1 MASKKLKVS
10 VDADASGFK
19 KEMASAK
26 AATKDFAN
34 TAGHISAEVESA
46 FGAPVGAIAEI
57 GKKLANVGQLMK
69 GFAST
74 GENSLQ
80 KVALAAGVAAGAIA
94 GIALTGL
101 IAAFRTLNAQAEQ
114 FRGTVEGTKVTLQSD
129 AYLSTYTQ
137 KLNDLTGYG
146 KAWDSVQKKV
156 KETSATFGAN
166 LGSYLVTGALA
177 GADMPGGGGVQ
188 QTEVLMS
195 KMEEAEKAAKR
206 AKEIAGQIFDLTEG
220 IKDKTIEWK
229 DRQAE
234 VARLMLT
241 ASDKSKTTQVRQE
254 AVAAAIALQKKVS
267 GEQIAMQQKL
277 ADNIKAQNDLASSS
291 VEDMDRQRNAYAAI
305 KDTSRELNQRLRE
318 MTSLQNEIANSAAAT
333 AQKWRDGVNKAV
345 EAGMTE
351 IAKFNAEM
359 DKALEMRDK
368 MAMDNIAAPL
378 KSMSASLTGRAD
390 NGKGLMGG
398 INLDESA
405 LKGLQQLT
413 QFDMSAVD
421 GLLSKID
428 PSKLSESFKGYYN
441 FLDEMIKATDDA
453 NKALN
458 DAIVGGI
465 SDSFQ
470 YLANCVAGLD
480 EISGAG
486 MMGALLT
493 PLAEAA
499 IKMGEIMVSAG
510 LASEAF
516 KSMLTNPYTA
526 IAAGAALIAVGAAAK
541 AGLQAA
547 INSATGTSYVAST
560 VASSGYSNGNSG
572 DRSWEREMTLRVTG
586 TLQADGSKLVAVLN
600 NEANRK
606 RYTT

>member
-19 KEMASAK
+19 KEMAAAKKSTEEFSK
-26 AATKDFAN
+26 AADEMSDSLEDALGLPISSVTK
-34 TAGHISAEVESA
+34 
-46 FGAPVGAIAEI
+46 I
-57 GKKLANVGQLMK
+57 GDKLK
-69 GFAST
+69 
-74 GENSLQ
+74 
-80 KVALAAGVAAGAIA
+80 AAGVLMKSFATDGEKSFQTVAMGAKMVSTAVA
-94 GIALTGL
+94 GIGL
-101 IAAFRTLNAQAEQ
+101 AGLLAAFKSINAEAER
-114 FRGTVEGTKVTLQSD
+114 FRGTMQGAAVAAQDEAWKNTYKQYVSDQVGIGEKAVDSINGWSKFWTKLGAAWTLALKNGFAGEQ
-129 AYLSTYTQ
+129 Y
-137 KLNDLTGYG
+137 YG
-146 KAWDSVQKKV
+146 EMAEEASRIA
-156 KETSATFGAN
+156 E
-166 LGSYLVTGALA
+166 
-177 GADMPGGGGVQ
+177 GADDAA
-188 QTEVLMS
+188 
-195 KMEEAEKAAKR
+195 KKAAAY
-206 AKEIAGQIFDLTEG
+206 AKVIFDTIEG
-220 IKDKTIEWK
+220 IKDKQIEWK
-229 DRQAE
+229 NSLSE
-234 VARLMLT
+234 VAALMLT
-241 ASDKSKTTQVRQE
+241 ASDKSKTVQERQE
-254 AVAAAIALQKKVS
+254 AVAKAIALQKQVS
-267 GEQIAMQQKL
+267 GDQIAMQKTL

-291 VEDMDRQRNAYAAI
+291 VEDMDRQRSAYAAVE
-305 KDTSRELNQRLRE
+305 DLSRDLSQRLRE
-318 MTSLQNEIANSAAAT
+318 MTSLQNEIANSAAVT
-333 AQKWRDGVNKAV
+333 EQKWRDGVNKAINI
-345 EAGMTE
+345 GMTE
-351 IAKFNAEM
+351 LAKFNAEM

-398 INLDESA
+398 INLDEEA

-413 QFDMSAVD
+413 QFDTSAVD

-480 EISGAG
+480 ELSGAG
-486 MMGALLT
+486 MMNALLS

-560 VASSGYSNGNSG
+560 VASSGYSNNSSN
-572 DRSWEREMTLRVTG
+572 DRSWEREMTLHVTG

>member
-19 KEMASAK
+19 KEMAAAKKSTEEFSK
-26 AATKDFAN
+26 AADEMSDSLEDALGLPISSVTK
-34 TAGHISAEVESA
+34 
-46 FGAPVGAIAEI
+46 I
-57 GKKLANVGQLMK
+57 GDKLK
-69 GFAST
+69 
-74 GENSLQ
+74 
-80 KVALAAGVAAGAIA
+80 AAGVLMKSFATDGEKSFQTVALGAKMVSTAVA
-94 GIALTGL
+94 GIGL
-101 IAAFRTLNAQAEQ
+101 AGLLAAFKSINAEAER
-114 FRGTVEGTKVTLQSD
+114 FRGTMQGAAVAAQDEAWKNTYKQYVSDQVGIGEKAVDSINGWSKFWTKLGAAWTLALKNGFAGEQ
-129 AYLSTYTQ
+129 Y
-137 KLNDLTGYG
+137 YG
-146 KAWDSVQKKV
+146 EMAEEASRIA
-156 KETSATFGAN
+156 E
-166 LGSYLVTGALA
+166 
-177 GADMPGGGGVQ
+177 GADDAA
-188 QTEVLMS
+188 
-195 KMEEAEKAAKR
+195 KKAAAY
-206 AKEIAGQIFDLTEG
+206 AKVIFDTIEG
-220 IKDKTIEWK
+220 IKDKQIEWK
-229 DRQAE
+229 NSLSE
-234 VARLMLT
+234 VAALMLT
-241 ASDKSKTTQVRQE
+241 ASDKSKTVQERQE
-254 AVAAAIALQKKVS
+254 AVAKAIALQKQVS
-267 GEQIAMQQKL
+267 GDQIAMQKTL

-291 VEDMDRQRNAYAAI
+291 VEDMDRQRSAYAAVE
-305 KDTSRELNQRLRE
+305 DLSRDLSQRLRE

-333 AQKWRDGVNKAV
+333 EQKWRDGVNKAIDI
-345 EAGMTE
+345 GMTE
-351 IAKFNAEM
+351 LAKFNAEM
-359 DKALEMRDK
+359 DKTLEMRDK

-398 INLDESA
+398 INLDEEA
-405 LKGLQQLT
+405 LKGLKQLT
-413 QFDMSAVD
+413 QFDTSAVD

-428 PSKLSESFKGYYN
+428 PSKLSESFEGYYN

-486 MMGALLT
+486 MMNALLS

-547 INSATGTSYVAST
+547 VNSATGTSYVAST
-560 VASSGYSNGNSG
+560 VASSGYSNNSSN
-572 DRSWEREMTLRVTG
+572 DRSWEREMTLHVTG

>member
-19 KEMASAK
+19 KEMAAAKKSTEEFSK
-26 AATKDFAN
+26 AADEMSDSLEDALGLPISSVTK
-34 TAGHISAEVESA
+34 
-46 FGAPVGAIAEI
+46 I
-57 GKKLANVGQLMK
+57 GDKLK
-69 GFAST
+69 
-74 GENSLQ
+74 
-80 KVALAAGVAAGAIA
+80 AAGVLMKSFATDGEKSFQTVALGAKMVSTAVA
-94 GIALTGL
+94 GIGL
-101 IAAFRTLNAQAEQ
+101 AGLLAAFKSINAEAER
-114 FRGTVEGTKVTLQSD
+114 FRGTMQGAAVAAQDEAWKNTYKQYVSDQVGIGEKAVDSINGWSKFWTKLGAAWTLALKNGFAGEQ
-129 AYLSTYTQ
+129 Y
-137 KLNDLTGYG
+137 YG
-146 KAWDSVQKKV
+146 EMAEEASRIA
-156 KETSATFGAN
+156 E
-166 LGSYLVTGALA
+166 
-177 GADMPGGGGVQ
+177 GADDAA
-188 QTEVLMS
+188 
-195 KMEEAEKAAKR
+195 KKAAAY
-206 AKEIAGQIFDLTEG
+206 AKVIFDTIEG
-220 IKDKTIEWK
+220 IKDKQIEWK
-229 DRQAE
+229 NSLSE
-234 VARLMLT
+234 VAALMLT
-241 ASDKSKTTQVRQE
+241 ASDKSKTVQERQE
-254 AVAAAIALQKKVS
+254 AVAKAIALQKQVS
-267 GEQIAMQQKL
+267 GDQIAMQKTL

-291 VEDMDRQRNAYAAI
+291 VEDMDRQRSAYAAVE
-305 KDTSRELNQRLRE
+305 DLSRDLNQRLRE

-333 AQKWRDGVNKAV
+333 EQKWRDGVNKAINI
-345 EAGMTE
+345 GMTE
-351 IAKFNAEM
+351 LTKFNAEM

-398 INLDESA
+398 INLDDSA
-405 LKGLQQLT
+405 LKGLRQLT
-413 QFDMSAVD
+413 QFDTSAVD

-453 NKALN
+453 NKTLN

-465 SDSFQ
+465 SDSIQ

-480 EISGAG
+480 ELSGAG
-486 MMGALLT
+486 MMNALLS

-516 KSMLTNPYTA
+516 KSMLTNPYMA

-547 INSATGTSYVAST
+547 VNSATGTSYVASS
-560 VASSGYSNGNSG
+560 VASSGYSNNSSN
-572 DRSWEREMTLRVTG
+572 DRSWEREMTLHVTG

>member
-19 KEMASAK
+19 KEMAAAKKSTEEFSK
-26 AATKDFAN
+26 AADEMSDSLEDALGLPISSVTK
-34 TAGHISAEVESA
+34 
-46 FGAPVGAIAEI
+46 I
-57 GKKLANVGQLMK
+57 GDKLK
-69 GFAST
+69 
-74 GENSLQ
+74 
-80 KVALAAGVAAGAIA
+80 AAGVLMKSFATDGEKSFQTVALGAKMVSTAVA
-94 GIALTGL
+94 GIGL
-101 IAAFRTLNAQAEQ
+101 AGLLAAFKSINAEAER
-114 FRGTVEGTKVTLQSD
+114 FRGTIQGAAVAAQDEAWKNTYKQYVSDQVGIGEKAVDSINGWSKFWTKLGAAWTLALKNGFAGEQ
-129 AYLSTYTQ
+129 Y
-137 KLNDLTGYG
+137 YG
-146 KAWDSVQKKV
+146 EMAEEASRIG
-156 KETSATFGAN
+156 E
-166 LGSYLVTGALA
+166 
-177 GADMPGGGGVQ
+177 GADDAA
-188 QTEVLMS
+188 
-195 KMEEAEKAAKR
+195 KKAAAY
-206 AKEIAGQIFDLTEG
+206 AKVIFDTIEG
-220 IKDKTIEWK
+220 IKDKQIEWK
-229 DRQAE
+229 NSLSE
-234 VARLMLT
+234 VAALMLT
-241 ASDKSKTTQVRQE
+241 ASDKSKTVQERQE
-254 AVAAAIALQKKVS
+254 AVAKAIALQKQVS
-267 GEQIAMQQKL
+267 GDQIAMQKTL

-291 VEDMDRQRNAYAAI
+291 VEDMDRQRSAYAAVE
-305 KDTSRELNQRLRE
+305 DLSRDLNQRLRE
-318 MTSLQNEIANSAAAT
+318 MTSLQNEIANSAAVT
-333 AQKWRDGVNKAV
+333 EQKWRDGVNKAIDI
-345 EAGMTE
+345 GMTE
-351 IAKFNAEM
+351 LAKFNAEM
-359 DKALEMRDK
+359 DKALETRDK

-378 KSMSASLTGRAD
+378 RSMSASLTGRAD

-398 INLDESA
+398 INLDEEA
-405 LKGLQQLT
+405 LKGLKQLT
-413 QFDMSAVD
+413 QFDTSAVD

-480 EISGAG
+480 ELSGAG
-486 MMGALLT
+486 MMNALLS

-560 VASSGYSNGNSG
+560 VASSGYSNNSSN
-572 DRSWEREMTLRVTG
+572 DRSWEREMTLHVTG

-606 RYTT
+606 QYTT

>member
-19 KEMASAK
+19 KEMAAAKKSTEEFSK
-26 AATKDFAN
+26 AADEMSDSLEDALGVPISSVTK
-34 TAGHISAEVESA
+34 
-46 FGAPVGAIAEI
+46 I
-57 GKKLANVGQLMK
+57 GDKLK
-69 GFAST
+69 
-74 GENSLQ
+74 
-80 KVALAAGVAAGAIA
+80 AAGVLMKSFATDGEKSFQTVALGAKMVSTAVA
-94 GIALTGL
+94 GIGL
-101 IAAFRTLNAQAEQ
+101 AGLLAAFKSINAEAER
-114 FRGTVEGTKVTLQSD
+114 FRGTMQGAAVAAQDEAWKNTYKQYVSDQVGIGEKAVDSINGWSKFWTKLGAAWTLALKNGFAGEQ
-129 AYLSTYTQ
+129 Y
-137 KLNDLTGYG
+137 YG
-146 KAWDSVQKKV
+146 QMAEEASRIS
-156 KETSATFGAN
+156 E
-166 LGSYLVTGALA
+166 
-177 GADMPGGGGVQ
+177 GADDAA
-188 QTEVLMS
+188 
-195 KMEEAEKAAKR
+195 KKAAAY
-206 AKEIAGQIFDLTEG
+206 AKVIFDTIEG
-220 IKDKTIEWK
+220 IKDKQIEWK
-229 DRQAE
+229 NSLSE
-234 VARLMLT
+234 VAALMLT
-241 ASDKSKTTQVRQE
+241 ASDKSKTVQERQE
-254 AVAAAIALQKKVS
+254 AVAKAIALQKQVS
-267 GEQIAMQQKL
+267 GDQIAMQKTL
-277 ADNIKAQNDLASSS
+277 ADNIKAQNDLANSS
-291 VEDMDRQRNAYAAI
+291 VEDMDRQRSAYAAVE
-305 KDTSRELNQRLRE
+305 DLSRDLNQRLRE

-333 AQKWRDGVNKAV
+333 EQKWRDGVNKAIDI
-345 EAGMTE
+345 GMTE
-351 IAKFNAEM
+351 LAKFNAEM
-359 DKALEMRDK
+359 EKAMEMRDK
-368 MAMDNIAAPL
+368 MATDNIFAPL
-378 KSMSASLTGRAD
+378 SAMPGNLTGKAD
-390 NGKGLMGG
+390 TGKGLIGG
-398 INLDESA
+398 TNIDEEA

-413 QFDMSAVD
+413 QFDTSAVD

-428 PSKLSESFKGYYN
+428 PSKLSDSFEGYYN

-480 EISGAG
+480 ELSGAG
-486 MMGALLT
+486 MMNALLS

-547 INSATGTSYVAST
+547 VNSATGTSYVASS
-560 VASSGYSNGNSG
+560 VASSGYSNNSSN
-572 DRSWEREMTLRVTG
+572 DRSWEREMTLHVTG

>member
-19 KEMASAK
+19 KEMAAAKKSTEEFSK
-26 AATKDFAN
+26 AADEMSDSLEDALGVPISSVTK
-34 TAGHISAEVESA
+34 
-46 FGAPVGAIAEI
+46 I
-57 GKKLANVGQLMK
+57 GDKLK
-69 GFAST
+69 
-74 GENSLQ
+74 
-80 KVALAAGVAAGAIA
+80 AAGVLMKSFATDGEKSFQTVALGAKMVSTAVA
-94 GIALTGL
+94 GIGL
-101 IAAFRTLNAQAEQ
+101 AGLLAAFKSINAEAER
-114 FRGTVEGTKVTLQSD
+114 FRGTMQGAAVAAQDEAWKNTYKQYVSDQVGIGEKAVDSINGWSKFWTKLGAAWTLALKNGFAGEQ
-129 AYLSTYTQ
+129 Y
-137 KLNDLTGYG
+137 YG
-146 KAWDSVQKKV
+146 EMAEEASRIA
-156 KETSATFGAN
+156 E
-166 LGSYLVTGALA
+166 
-177 GADMPGGGGVQ
+177 GADDAA
-188 QTEVLMS
+188 
-195 KMEEAEKAAKR
+195 KKAAAY
-206 AKEIAGQIFDLTEG
+206 AKVIFDTTEG
-220 IKDKTIEWK
+220 IKDKQIEWK
-229 DRQAE
+229 NSLSE
-234 VARLMLT
+234 VAALMLT
-241 ASDKSKTTQVRQE
+241 ASDKSKTVQERQE
-254 AVAAAIALQKKVS
+254 AVAKAIALQKQVS
-267 GEQIAMQQKL
+267 GDQIAMQKTL

-291 VEDMDRQRNAYAAI
+291 VEDMDRQRSAYAAVE
-305 KDTSRELNQRLRE
+305 DLSRDLNQRLRE

-333 AQKWRDGVNKAV
+333 EQKWRDGVNKAIDI
-345 EAGMTE
+345 GMTE
-351 IAKFNAEM
+351 LTKFNAEM
-359 DKALEMRDK
+359 EKAMEMRDK

-398 INLDESA
+398 INLDEEA
-405 LKGLQQLT
+405 LKGLKQLT
-413 QFDMSAVD
+413 QFDTSAVD

-428 PSKLSESFKGYYN
+428 PSKLSESFEGYYN

-486 MMGALLT
+486 MMNALLS

-547 INSATGTSYVAST
+547 VNSATGTSYVASS
-560 VASSGYSNGNSG
+560 VASSGYSNNSSN
-572 DRSWEREMTLRVTG
+572 DRSWEREMTLHVTG

>member
-10 VDADASGFK
+10 VDADTSGFK
-19 KEMASAK
+19 KEMA
-26 AATKDFAN
+26 AARKSTQEFSK
-34 TAGHISAEVESA
+34 TVGQVSAEVEDSLGIPIGAITEVGSKLKNVAGLLKGFSAQGESA
-46 FGAPVGAIAEI
+46 FQKIAL
-57 GKKLANVGQLMK
+57 G
-69 GFAST
+69 
-74 GENSLQ
+74 
-80 KVALAAGVAAGAIA
+80 AGVAAGAIA

-101 IAAFRTLNAQAEQ
+101 IAAFKVLNEEAE
-114 FRGTVEGTKVTLQSD
+114 RYRKTVEGTSQTLQSD
-129 AYLSTYTQ
+129 AWKNTFAQTVSDISGVGKWTAERQDTATKLWTTVKTAAGAYLSG
-137 KLNDLTGYG
+137 KLYG
-146 KAWDSVQKKV
+146 SGTDAARNIRRVVAATSEANKVADKAVV
-156 KETSATFGAN
+156 
-166 LGSYLVTGALA
+166 Y
-177 GADMPGGGGVQ
+177 
-188 QTEVLMS
+188 
-195 KMEEAEKAAKR
+195 
-206 AKEIAGQIFDLTEG
+206 AKEIFDTTEAM
-220 IKDKTIEWK
+220 KDKSIQWK
-229 DRQAE
+229 DNLAKVAE
-234 VARLMLT
+234 LMLV
-241 ASDKSKTTQVRQE
+241 ASDKSKTTRERQE
-254 AVAAAIALQKKVS
+254 AVTAAIALQKKVS
-267 GEQIAMQQKL
+267 GEQIVMQQKL

-413 QFDMSAVD
+413 QFDTSAVD

-486 MMGALLT
+486 MMNALLS

-547 INSATGTSYVAST
+547 INSATGTSYVASS
-560 VASSGYSNGNSG
+560 VASSGYSNNSSN
-572 DRSWEREMTLRVTG
+572 DRSWEREMTLHVTG

>member
-19 KEMASAK
+19 KEMAAAKKSTEEFSK
-26 AATKDFAN
+26 AADEMSDSLEDALGVPISSVTK
-34 TAGHISAEVESA
+34 
-46 FGAPVGAIAEI
+46 I
-57 GKKLANVGQLMK
+57 GDKLK
-69 GFAST
+69 
-74 GENSLQ
+74 
-80 KVALAAGVAAGAIA
+80 AAGVLMKSFATDGEKSFQTVALGAKMVSTAVA
-94 GIALTGL
+94 GIGL
-101 IAAFRTLNAQAEQ
+101 AGLLAAFKSINAEAER
-114 FRGTVEGTKVTLQSD
+114 FRGTMQGAAVAAQDEAWKNTYKQYVSDQVGIGEKAVDSINGWSKFWTKLGAAWTLALKNGFAGEQ
-129 AYLSTYTQ
+129 Y
-137 KLNDLTGYG
+137 YG
-146 KAWDSVQKKV
+146 EMAEEASRIG
-156 KETSATFGAN
+156 E
-166 LGSYLVTGALA
+166 
-177 GADMPGGGGVQ
+177 GADDAA
-188 QTEVLMS
+188 
-195 KMEEAEKAAKR
+195 KKAAAY
-206 AKEIAGQIFDLTEG
+206 AKVIFDTIEG
-220 IKDKTIEWK
+220 IKDKQIEWK
-229 DRQAE
+229 NSLSE
-234 VARLMLT
+234 VAALMLT
-241 ASDKSKTTQVRQE
+241 ASDKSKTVQERQE
-254 AVAAAIALQKKVS
+254 AVAKAIALQKQVS
-267 GEQIAMQQKL
+267 GDQIAMQKTL

-291 VEDMDRQRNAYAAI
+291 VEDMDRQRSAYAAVE
-305 KDTSRELNQRLRE
+305 DLSRDLNQRLRE
-318 MTSLQNEIANSAAAT
+318 MTSLQNEIANSAAVT
-333 AQKWRDGVNKAV
+333 EQKWRDGVNKAIDI
-345 EAGMTE
+345 GMTE
-351 IAKFNAEM
+351 LAKFNAEM
-359 DKALEMRDK
+359 EKAMEMRDK

-398 INLDESA
+398 INLDDSA
-405 LKGLQQLT
+405 LKGLRQLT
-413 QFDMSAVD
+413 QFDTSAVD

-480 EISGAG
+480 ELSGAE
-486 MMGALLT
+486 MMNALLS

-547 INSATGTSYVAST
+547 INSSTGTSYVAST
-560 VASSGYSNGNSG
+560 VASSGYSNNSSN
-572 DRSWEREMTLRVTG
+572 DRSWEREMTLHVTG

>member
-19 KEMASAK
+19 KEMAAAKKSTEEFSK
-26 AATKDFAN
+26 AADEMSDSLEDALGLPISSVTK
-34 TAGHISAEVESA
+34 
-46 FGAPVGAIAEI
+46 I
-57 GKKLANVGQLMK
+57 GDKLK
-69 GFAST
+69 
-74 GENSLQ
+74 
-80 KVALAAGVAAGAIA
+80 AAGVLMKSFATDGEKSFQTVALGAKMVSTAVA
-94 GIALTGL
+94 GIGL
-101 IAAFRTLNAQAEQ
+101 AGLLAAFKSINAEAER
-114 FRGTVEGTKVTLQSD
+114 FRGTMQGAAVAAQDEAWKNTYKQYVSDQVGIGEKAVDSINGWSKFWTKLGAAWTLALKNGFAGEQ
-129 AYLSTYTQ
+129 Y
-137 KLNDLTGYG
+137 YG
-146 KAWDSVQKKV
+146 EMAEEASRIG
-156 KETSATFGAN
+156 E
-166 LGSYLVTGALA
+166 
-177 GADMPGGGGVQ
+177 GADDAA
-188 QTEVLMS
+188 
-195 KMEEAEKAAKR
+195 KKAAAY
-206 AKEIAGQIFDLTEG
+206 AKVIFDTIEG
-220 IKDKTIEWK
+220 IKDKQIEWK
-229 DRQAE
+229 NSLSE
-234 VARLMLT
+234 VAALMLT
-241 ASDKSKTTQVRQE
+241 ASDKSKTVQERQE
-254 AVAAAIALQKKVS
+254 AVAKAIALQKQVS
-267 GEQIAMQQKL
+267 GDQIAMQKTL

-291 VEDMDRQRNAYAAI
+291 VEDMDRQRSAYAAVE
-305 KDTSRELNQRLRE
+305 DLSRDLNQRLRE
-318 MTSLQNEIANSAAAT
+318 MTSLQNEIANSAAVT
-333 AQKWRDGVNKAV
+333 EQKWRDGVNKAIDI
-345 EAGMTE
+345 GMTE
-351 IAKFNAEM
+351 LAKFNAEM

-368 MAMDNIAAPL
+368 MAMNNIAAPL

-398 INLDESA
+398 INLDEEA

-413 QFDMSAVD
+413 QFDTSAVD

-480 EISGAG
+480 ELSGAG
-486 MMGALLT
+486 MMNALLS

-516 KSMLTNPYTA
+516 KSMLTNPITA

-547 INSATGTSYVAST
+547 VNSATGTSYVAST
-560 VASSGYSNGNSG
+560 VASSGYSNNSSN
-572 DRSWEREMTLRVTG
+572 DRSWEREMTLHVTG

>member
-19 KEMASAK
+19 KEMAAAKKSTEEFSK
-26 AATKDFAN
+26 AADEMSDSLEDALGVPISSVTK
-34 TAGHISAEVESA
+34 
-46 FGAPVGAIAEI
+46 I
-57 GKKLANVGQLMK
+57 GDKLK
-69 GFAST
+69 
-74 GENSLQ
+74 
-80 KVALAAGVAAGAIA
+80 AAGVLMKSFATDGEKSFQTVALGAKMVSTAVA
-94 GIALTGL
+94 GIGL
-101 IAAFRTLNAQAEQ
+101 AGLLAAFKSINAEAER
-114 FRGTVEGTKVTLQSD
+114 FRGTMQGAAVAAQDEAWKNTYKQYVSDQVGIGEKAVDSINGWSKFWTKLGAAWTLALKNGFAGEQ
-129 AYLSTYTQ
+129 Y
-137 KLNDLTGYG
+137 YG
-146 KAWDSVQKKV
+146 EMAEEASRIG
-156 KETSATFGAN
+156 E
-166 LGSYLVTGALA
+166 
-177 GADMPGGGGVQ
+177 GADDAA
-188 QTEVLMS
+188 
-195 KMEEAEKAAKR
+195 KKAAAY
-206 AKEIAGQIFDLTEG
+206 AKVIFDTIEG
-220 IKDKTIEWK
+220 IKDKQIEWK
-229 DRQAE
+229 NSLSE
-234 VARLMLT
+234 VAALMLT
-241 ASDKSKTTQVRQE
+241 ASDKSKTVQERQE
-254 AVAAAIALQKKVS
+254 AVAKAIALQKQVS
-267 GEQIAMQQKL
+267 GDQIAMQKTL

-291 VEDMDRQRNAYAAI
+291 VEDMDRQRSAYAAVE
-305 KDTSRELNQRLRE
+305 DLSRDLNQRLRE
-318 MTSLQNEIANSAAAT
+318 MTSLQNEIANSAAVT
-333 AQKWRDGVNKAV
+333 EQKWRDGVNKAIDI
-345 EAGMTE
+345 GMTE
-351 IAKFNAEM
+351 LAKFNAEM
-359 DKALEMRDK
+359 EKAMEMRDK
-368 MAMDNIAAPL
+368 MTMDNIAAPL

-398 INLDESA
+398 INLDDSA
-405 LKGLQQLT
+405 LKGLRQLT
-413 QFDMSAVD
+413 QFDTSAVD

-428 PSKLSESFKGYYN
+428 PSKLSESFEGYYN

-480 EISGAG
+480 ELSGAG
-486 MMGALLT
+486 MMNALLS

-547 INSATGTSYVAST
+547 VNSATGTSYVAST
-560 VASSGYSNGNSG
+560 VASSGYSNNSSN
-572 DRSWEREMTLRVTG
+572 DRSWEREMTLHVTG

>member
-19 KEMASAK
+19 KEMAAARKSAQEFSK
-26 AATKDFAN
+26 TV
-34 TAGHISAEVESA
+34 GQVSAEVEDSLGIPIGAITEVGSKLKNVAGLLKGFSAQGESA
-46 FGAPVGAIAEI
+46 FQKIAL
-57 GKKLANVGQLMK
+57 G
-69 GFAST
+69 
-74 GENSLQ
+74 
-80 KVALAAGVAAGAIA
+80 AGVAAGAIA

-101 IAAFRTLNAQAEQ
+101 IAAFKVLNEEAE
-114 FRGTVEGTKVTLQSD
+114 RYRKTVEGTSQTLQSD
-129 AYLSTYTQ
+129 AWKRTFAQTVSDASGVGKWTAAQQDRATKLWTTVKTAAGAYLSG
-137 KLNDLTGYG
+137 KLYG
-146 KAWDSVQKKV
+146 GDMEAAWNTRRVAAAISV
-156 KETSATFGAN
+156 AN
-166 LGSYLVTGALA
+166 KT
-177 GADMPGGGGVQ
+177 
-188 QTEVLMS
+188 
-195 KMEEAEKAAKR
+195 AAKATVY
-206 AKEIAGQIFDLTEG
+206 AKEIFDTTEAM
-220 IKDKTIEWK
+220 KDKSIEWK
-229 DRQAE
+229 DNLAKVAE
-234 VARLMLT
+234 LMLV

-333 AQKWRDGVNKAV
+333 AQKWRDGINKAV
-345 EAGMTE
+345 AAGMTE

-359 DKALEMRDK
+359 DKALELRDK

-378 KSMSASLTGRAD
+378 KSMSASLTARAD

-413 QFDMSAVD
+413 QFDTSAID

-428 PSKLSESFKGYYN
+428 PSKLSDSFQRYYV

-465 SDSFQ
+465 SDSIQ

-486 MMGALLT
+486 MMSALLT

-516 KSMLTNPYTA
+516 KSMLTNPFTA

-547 INSATGTSYVAST
+547 INSATGTSYVASS

-572 DRSWEREMTLRVTG
+572 NRSWEREMTLRVTG

>member
-19 KEMASAK
+19 KEMA
-26 AATKDFAN
+26 AARKSTQEFSK
-34 TAGHISAEVESA
+34 TVGQVSAEVEDSLGIPIGAITEVGSKLKNVAGLLKGFSAQGESA
-46 FGAPVGAIAEI
+46 FQKIAL
-57 GKKLANVGQLMK
+57 G
-69 GFAST
+69 
-74 GENSLQ
+74 
-80 KVALAAGVAAGAIA
+80 AGVAAGAIA

-101 IAAFRTLNAQAEQ
+101 IAAFKVLNEEAE
-114 FRGTVEGTKVTLQSD
+114 RYRKTVEGASQTLQSD
-129 AYLSTYTQ
+129 AWKSTFAQTVSDTSGVGKWTAAQQDRATKLWTAIKTIAGAYLSG
-137 KLNDLTGYG
+137 KLYG
-146 KAWDSVQKKV
+146 GDKEAAWNTRRVA
-156 KETSATFGAN
+156 ATISEAN
-166 LGSYLVTGALA
+166 KT
-177 GADMPGGGGVQ
+177 
-188 QTEVLMS
+188 
-195 KMEEAEKAAKR
+195 AAKATVY
-206 AKEIAGQIFDLTEG
+206 AKEIFDTTEAM
-220 IKDKTIEWK
+220 KDKSIQWK
-229 DRQAE
+229 DNLAKVAE
-234 VARLMLT
+234 LMLV

-359 DKALEMRDK
+359 DKALETRDK

-390 NGKGLMGG
+390 NGKGLTGG
-398 INLDESA
+398 INIDEEA

-413 QFDMSAVD
+413 QFDTSAVD

-486 MMGALLT
+486 MMSALLS

-547 INSATGTSYVAST
+547 VNSATGTSYVASS
-560 VASSGYSNGNSG
+560 VASSGYSNNSSN
-572 DRSWEREMTLRVTG
+572 DRSWEREMTLHVTG

>member
-19 KEMASAK
+19 KEMAAAKKSTEEFSK
-26 AATKDFAN
+26 AADEMSDSLEDALGLPISSVTK
-34 TAGHISAEVESA
+34 
-46 FGAPVGAIAEI
+46 I
-57 GKKLANVGQLMK
+57 GDKLK
-69 GFAST
+69 
-74 GENSLQ
+74 
-80 KVALAAGVAAGAIA
+80 AAGVLMKSFATDGEKSFQTVALGAKMVSTAVA
-94 GIALTGL
+94 GIGL
-101 IAAFRTLNAQAEQ
+101 AGLLAAFKSINAEAER
-114 FRGTVEGTKVTLQSD
+114 FRGTMQGAAVAAQDEAWKNTYKQYVSDQVGIGEKAVDSINGWSKFWTK
-129 AYLSTYTQ
+129 
-137 KLNDLTGYG
+137 
-146 KAWDSVQKKV
+146 
-156 KETSATFGAN
+156 
-166 LGSYLVTGALA
+166 LGSAWTLALKNGFA
-177 GADMPGGGGVQ
+177 GEQYYGEMAEEASRIGKGADDAA
-188 QTEVLMS
+188 
-195 KMEEAEKAAKR
+195 KKAAAY
-206 AKEIAGQIFDLTEG
+206 AKVIFDTIEG
-220 IKDKTIEWK
+220 IKDKQIEWK
-229 DRQAE
+229 NSLSE
-234 VARLMLT
+234 VAALMLT
-241 ASDKSKTTQVRQE
+241 ASDKSKTVQERQE
-254 AVAAAIALQKKVS
+254 AVAKAIALQKQVS
-267 GEQIAMQQKL
+267 GDQIAMQKTL

-291 VEDMDRQRNAYAAI
+291 VEDMDRQRSAYAAVE
-305 KDTSRELNQRLRE
+305 DLSRDLNQRLRE
-318 MTSLQNEIANSAAAT
+318 MTSLQNEIANSAAVT
-333 AQKWRDGVNKAV
+333 EQKWRDGVNKAIDI
-345 EAGMTE
+345 GMTE
-351 IAKFNAEM
+351 LAKFNAEM
-359 DKALEMRDK
+359 EKAMEMRDK
-368 MAMDNIAAPL
+368 MTMDNIAAPL

-398 INLDESA
+398 INLDDSA
-405 LKGLQQLT
+405 LKGLRQLT
-413 QFDMSAVD
+413 QFDTSAVD

-428 PSKLSESFKGYYN
+428 PSKLSESFRGYYN

-480 EISGAG
+480 ELSGAG
-486 MMGALLT
+486 MMNALLS

-560 VASSGYSNGNSG
+560 VASSGYSNNSSN
-572 DRSWEREMTLRVTG
+572 DRSWEREMTLHVTG

>member
-19 KEMASAK
+19 KEMAAAKKSTEEFSK
-26 AATKDFAN
+26 AADEMSDSLEDALGVPISSVTK
-34 TAGHISAEVESA
+34 
-46 FGAPVGAIAEI
+46 I
-57 GKKLANVGQLMK
+57 GDKLK
-69 GFAST
+69 
-74 GENSLQ
+74 
-80 KVALAAGVAAGAIA
+80 AAGVLMKSFATDGEKSFQTVALGAKMVSTAVA
-94 GIALTGL
+94 GIGL
-101 IAAFRTLNAQAEQ
+101 AGLLAAFKSINAEAER
-114 FRGTVEGTKVTLQSD
+114 FRGTMQGAAVAAQDEAWKNTYKQYVSDQVGIGEKAVDSINGWSKFWTKLGAAWTLALKNGFAGEQ
-129 AYLSTYTQ
+129 Y
-137 KLNDLTGYG
+137 YG
-146 KAWDSVQKKV
+146 EMAEEASRIG
-156 KETSATFGAN
+156 E
-166 LGSYLVTGALA
+166 
-177 GADMPGGGGVQ
+177 GADDAA
-188 QTEVLMS
+188 
-195 KMEEAEKAAKR
+195 KKAAAY
-206 AKEIAGQIFDLTEG
+206 AKVIFDTIEG
-220 IKDKTIEWK
+220 IKDKQIEWK
-229 DRQAE
+229 NSLSE
-234 VARLMLT
+234 VAALMLT
-241 ASDKSKTTQVRQE
+241 ASDKSKTVQERQE
-254 AVAAAIALQKKVS
+254 AVAKAIALQKQVS
-267 GEQIAMQQKL
+267 GDQIAMQKTL

-291 VEDMDRQRNAYAAI
+291 VEDMDRQRSAYAAVE
-305 KDTSRELNQRLRE
+305 DLSRDLNQRLRE
-318 MTSLQNEIANSAAAT
+318 MTSLQNEIANSAAVT
-333 AQKWRDGVNKAV
+333 EQKWRDGVNKAIDI
-345 EAGMTE
+345 GMTE
-351 IAKFNAEM
+351 LAKFNAEM
-359 DKALEMRDK
+359 EKAMEMRDK

-398 INLDESA
+398 INLDDSA
-405 LKGLQQLT
+405 LKGLRQLT
-413 QFDMSAVD
+413 QFDTSAVD

-428 PSKLSESFKGYYN
+428 PSKLSESFRGYYN

-486 MMGALLT
+486 MMNALLS

-547 INSATGTSYVAST
+547 INSSTGTSYVAST
-560 VASSGYSNGNSG
+560 VASSGYSNNSSN
-572 DRSWEREMTLRVTG
+572 DRSWEREMTLHVTG

>member
-19 KEMASAK
+19 KEMAAAKKSTEEFSK
-26 AATKDFAN
+26 AADEMSDSLEDALGLPISSVTK
-34 TAGHISAEVESA
+34 
-46 FGAPVGAIAEI
+46 I
-57 GKKLANVGQLMK
+57 GDKLK
-69 GFAST
+69 
-74 GENSLQ
+74 
-80 KVALAAGVAAGAIA
+80 AAGVLMKSFATDGEKSFQTVALGAKMVSTAVA
-94 GIALTGL
+94 GIGL
-101 IAAFRTLNAQAEQ
+101 AGLLAAFKSINAEAER
-114 FRGTVEGTKVTLQSD
+114 FRGTMQGAAVAAQDEAWKNTYKQYVSDQVGIGEKAVDSINGWSKFWTKLGAAWTLALKNGFAGEQ
-129 AYLSTYTQ
+129 Y
-137 KLNDLTGYG
+137 YG
-146 KAWDSVQKKV
+146 EMAEEASRIG
-156 KETSATFGAN
+156 E
-166 LGSYLVTGALA
+166 
-177 GADMPGGGGVQ
+177 GADDAA
-188 QTEVLMS
+188 
-195 KMEEAEKAAKR
+195 KKAAAY
-206 AKEIAGQIFDLTEG
+206 AKVIFDTIEG
-220 IKDKTIEWK
+220 IKDKQIEWK
-229 DRQAE
+229 NSLSE
-234 VARLMLT
+234 VAALMLT
-241 ASDKSKTTQVRQE
+241 ASDKSKTVQERQE
-254 AVAAAIALQKKVS
+254 AVAKAIALQKQVS
-267 GEQIAMQQKL
+267 GDQIAMQKTL

-291 VEDMDRQRNAYAAI
+291 VEDMDRQRSAYAAVE
-305 KDTSRELNQRLRE
+305 DLSRDLNQRLRE
-318 MTSLQNEIANSAAAT
+318 MTSLQNEIANSAAVT
-333 AQKWRDGVNKAV
+333 EQKWRDGVNKAIDI
-345 EAGMTE
+345 GMTE
-351 IAKFNAEM
+351 LAKFNAEM
-359 DKALEMRDK
+359 EKAMEMRDK
-368 MAMDNIAAPL
+368 MTMDNIAAPL

-398 INLDESA
+398 INLDDSA
-405 LKGLQQLT
+405 LKGLRQLT
-413 QFDMSAVD
+413 QFDTSAVD

-480 EISGAG
+480 ELSGAG
-486 MMGALLT
+486 IMNALLS

-516 KSMLTNPYTA
+516 KSMLTNPYMA

-547 INSATGTSYVAST
+547 VNSATGTSYVAST
-560 VASSGYSNGNSG
+560 VASSGYSNNSSN
-572 DRSWEREMTLRVTG
+572 DRSWEREMTLHVTG

>member
-19 KEMASAK
+19 KEMAAAKKSTEEFSK
-26 AATKDFAN
+26 AADEMSDSLEDALGVPISSVTK
-34 TAGHISAEVESA
+34 
-46 FGAPVGAIAEI
+46 I
-57 GKKLANVGQLMK
+57 GDKLK
-69 GFAST
+69 
-74 GENSLQ
+74 
-80 KVALAAGVAAGAIA
+80 AAGVLMKSFATDGEKSFQTVALGAKMVSTAVA
-94 GIALTGL
+94 GIGL
-101 IAAFRTLNAQAEQ
+101 AGLLAAFKSINAEAER
-114 FRGTVEGTKVTLQSD
+114 FRGTMQGAAVAAQDEAWKNTYKQYVSDQVGIGEKAVDSINGWSKFWTKLGAAWTLSLKNGFAGEQ
-129 AYLSTYTQ
+129 Y
-137 KLNDLTGYG
+137 YG
-146 KAWDSVQKKV
+146 EMAEEASRIA
-156 KETSATFGAN
+156 E
-166 LGSYLVTGALA
+166 
-177 GADMPGGGGVQ
+177 GADDAA
-188 QTEVLMS
+188 
-195 KMEEAEKAAKR
+195 KKAAAY
-206 AKEIAGQIFDLTEG
+206 AKVIFDTIEG
-220 IKDKTIEWK
+220 IKDKQIEWK
-229 DRQAE
+229 NSLSE
-234 VARLMLT
+234 VAALMLT
-241 ASDKSKTTQVRQE
+241 ASDKSKTVQERQE
-254 AVAAAIALQKKVS
+254 AVAKAIALQKQVS
-267 GEQIAMQQKL
+267 GDQIAMQKTL

-291 VEDMDRQRNAYAAI
+291 VEDMDRQRSAYAAVE
-305 KDTSRELNQRLRE
+305 DLSRDLNQRLRE

-333 AQKWRDGVNKAV
+333 EQKWRDGVNKAINI
-345 EAGMTE
+345 GMTE
-351 IAKFNAEM
+351 LTKFNAEM

-398 INLDESA
+398 INLDDSA
-405 LKGLQQLT
+405 LKGLRQLT
-413 QFDMSAVD
+413 QFDTSAVD

-453 NKALN
+453 NKTLN

-480 EISGAG
+480 ELSGAG
-486 MMGALLT
+486 MMNALLS

-547 INSATGTSYVAST
+547 VNSATGTSYVASS
-560 VASSGYSNGNSG
+560 VASSGYSNNSSN
-572 DRSWEREMTLRVTG
+572 DRSWEREMTLHVTG

>member
-19 KEMASAK
+19 KEMAAAKKSTEEFSK
-26 AATKDFAN
+26 AADEMSDSLEDALGVPISSVTKIGDKLKAAGVLMKSFATDGEKSFQTVALGAKMVS
-34 TAGHISAEVESA
+34 TAVAGIGLAGLLAAFKSINAEAER
-46 FGAPVGAIAEI
+46 FRGTMQGAAVAAQDETWKKTYKQYVSDQVGI
-57 GKKLANVGQLMK
+57 GKKAVDSINGWSKFWTKLGAAWTLALKN
-69 GFAST
+69 GFA
-74 GENSLQ
+74 GEQYYGEMAEEASR
-80 KVALAAGVAAGAIA
+80 IA
-94 GIALTGL
+94 
-101 IAAFRTLNAQAEQ
+101 E
-114 FRGTVEGTKVTLQSD
+114 
-129 AYLSTYTQ
+129 
-137 KLNDLTGYG
+137 
-146 KAWDSVQKKV
+146 
-156 KETSATFGAN
+156 
-166 LGSYLVTGALA
+166 
-177 GADMPGGGGVQ
+177 GADDAA
-188 QTEVLMS
+188 
-195 KMEEAEKAAKR
+195 KKAAAY
-206 AKEIAGQIFDLTEG
+206 AKVIFDTTEG
-220 IKDKTIEWK
+220 IKDKQIEWK
-229 DRQAE
+229 KSLSE
-234 VARLMLT
+234 VAALMLT
-241 ASDKSKTTQVRQE
+241 ASDKSKTVQERQE
-254 AVAAAIALQKKVS
+254 AVAKAIALQNQVS
-267 GEQIAMQQKL
+267 GDQIAMQKTL

-291 VEDMDRQRNAYAAI
+291 VEDMDRQRSAYAAVE
-305 KDTSRELNQRLRE
+305 DLSRDLNQRLRE
-318 MTSLQNEIANSAAAT
+318 MTGLQNEIANSAAAT
-333 AQKWRDGVNKAV
+333 EQKWRDGVNKAINI
-345 EAGMTE
+345 GMTE
-351 IAKFNAEM
+351 LTKFNAEM

-368 MAMDNIAAPL
+368 MTMDNIAAPL

-398 INLDESA
+398 INLDEEA

-413 QFDMSAVD
+413 QFDTSAVD

-428 PSKLSESFKGYYN
+428 PSKLSESFEGYYN

-486 MMGALLT
+486 MMNALLS

-547 INSATGTSYVAST
+547 VNSATGTSYVASS
-560 VASSGYSNGNSG
+560 VASSGYSNNSSN
-572 DRSWEREMTLRVTG
+572 DRSWEREMTLHVTG

>member
-19 KEMASAK
+19 KEMA
-26 AATKDFAN
+26 AARKSTQEFSK
-34 TAGHISAEVESA
+34 TVGQVSAEVEDSL
-46 FGAPVGAIAEI
+46 GIPIGAITEV
-57 GKKLANVGQLMK
+57 GSKLKNVAGLMK
-69 GFAST
+69 GFSAQ
-74 GENSLQ
+74 GESAFQ
-80 KVALAAGVAAGAIA
+80 KIALGAGVAAGAIA

-101 IAAFRTLNAQAEQ
+101 IAAFKVLNEEAE
-114 FRGTVEGTKVTLQSD
+114 RYRKTVEGTSQTLQSD
-129 AYLSTYTQ
+129 AWKNTFAQTVSDISGVGKWTAERQDTATKLWTTVKTAAGAYLSG
-137 KLNDLTGYG
+137 KLYG
-146 KAWDSVQKKV
+146 GDMDAARNVRRVLAATAEANKVADKAVV
-156 KETSATFGAN
+156 
-166 LGSYLVTGALA
+166 Y
-177 GADMPGGGGVQ
+177 
-188 QTEVLMS
+188 
-195 KMEEAEKAAKR
+195 
-206 AKEIAGQIFDLTEG
+206 AKEIFDTTEAM
-220 IKDKTIEWK
+220 KDKSIEWK
-229 DRQAE
+229 DNLAKVAE
-234 VARLMLT
+234 LMLV

-254 AVAAAIALQKKVS
+254 AVAAAMALQKQVS
-267 GEQIAMQQKL
+267 GDQIAMQQKL

-305 KDTSRELNQRLRE
+305 KDTSKELNQKLRE

-390 NGKGLMGG
+390 NGKGLTGG
-398 INLDESA
+398 INIDEEA

-413 QFDMSAVD
+413 QFDTSAVD

-480 EISGAG
+480 ELSGAG
-486 MMGALLT
+486 MMNALLS

>member
-19 KEMASAK
+19 KEMAAAKKSTEEFSK
-26 AATKDFAN
+26 AADEMSDSLEDALGLPISSVTK
-34 TAGHISAEVESA
+34 
-46 FGAPVGAIAEI
+46 I
-57 GKKLANVGQLMK
+57 GDKLK
-69 GFAST
+69 
-74 GENSLQ
+74 
-80 KVALAAGVAAGAIA
+80 AAGVLMKSFATDGEKSFQTVALGAKMVSTAVA
-94 GIALTGL
+94 GIGL
-101 IAAFRTLNAQAEQ
+101 AGLLAAFKSINAEAER
-114 FRGTVEGTKVTLQSD
+114 FRGTMQGAAVAAQDEAWKNTYKQYVSDQVGIGEKAVDSINGWSKFWTKLGAAWTLALKNGFAGEQ
-129 AYLSTYTQ
+129 Y
-137 KLNDLTGYG
+137 YG
-146 KAWDSVQKKV
+146 EMAEEASRIGK
-156 KETSATFGAN
+156 
-166 LGSYLVTGALA
+166 
-177 GADMPGGGGVQ
+177 GADDAA
-188 QTEVLMS
+188 
-195 KMEEAEKAAKR
+195 KKAAAY
-206 AKEIAGQIFDLTEG
+206 AKVIFDTIEG
-220 IKDKTIEWK
+220 IKDKQIEWK
-229 DRQAE
+229 NSLSE
-234 VARLMLT
+234 VAALMLT
-241 ASDKSKTTQVRQE
+241 ASDKSKTVQERQE
-254 AVAAAIALQKKVS
+254 AVAKAIALQKQVS
-267 GEQIAMQQKL
+267 GDQIAMQKTL

-291 VEDMDRQRNAYAAI
+291 VEDMDRQRSAYAAVE
-305 KDTSRELNQRLRE
+305 DLSRDLNQRLRE
-318 MTSLQNEIANSAAAT
+318 MTSLQNEIANSAAVT
-333 AQKWRDGVNKAV
+333 EQKWRDGVNKAIDI
-345 EAGMTE
+345 GMTE
-351 IAKFNAEM
+351 LAKFNAEM
-359 DKALEMRDK
+359 EKAMEMRDK
-368 MAMDNIAAPL
+368 MTMDNIAAPL

-398 INLDESA
+398 INLDDSA
-405 LKGLQQLT
+405 LKGLRQLT
-413 QFDMSAVD
+413 QFDTSAVD

-428 PSKLSESFKGYYN
+428 PSKLSESFRGYYN

-480 EISGAG
+480 ELSGAG
-486 MMGALLT
+486 MMNALLS

-560 VASSGYSNGNSG
+560 VASSGYSNNSSN
-572 DRSWEREMTLRVTG
+572 DRSWEREMTLHVTG

>member
-19 KEMASAK
+19 KEMAAAKKSTEEFSK
-26 AATKDFAN
+26 AADEMSDSLEDALGVPISSVTK
-34 TAGHISAEVESA
+34 
-46 FGAPVGAIAEI
+46 I
-57 GKKLANVGQLMK
+57 GDKLK
-69 GFAST
+69 
-74 GENSLQ
+74 
-80 KVALAAGVAAGAIA
+80 AAGVLMKSFATDGEKSFQTVALGAKMVSTAVA
-94 GIALTGL
+94 GIGL
-101 IAAFRTLNAQAEQ
+101 AGLLAAFKSINAEAER
-114 FRGTVEGTKVTLQSD
+114 FRGTMQGAAVAAQDEAWKNTYKQYVSDQVGIGEKAVDSINGWSKFWTKLGAAWTLALKNGFAGEQ
-129 AYLSTYTQ
+129 Y
-137 KLNDLTGYG
+137 YG
-146 KAWDSVQKKV
+146 EMAEEASRIG
-156 KETSATFGAN
+156 E
-166 LGSYLVTGALA
+166 
-177 GADMPGGGGVQ
+177 GADDAA
-188 QTEVLMS
+188 
-195 KMEEAEKAAKR
+195 KKAAAY
-206 AKEIAGQIFDLTEG
+206 AKVIFDTIEG
-220 IKDKTIEWK
+220 IKDKQIEWK
-229 DRQAE
+229 NSLSE
-234 VARLMLT
+234 VAALMLT
-241 ASDKSKTTQVRQE
+241 ASDKSKTVQERQE
-254 AVAAAIALQKKVS
+254 AVAKAIALQKQVS
-267 GEQIAMQQKL
+267 GDQIAMQKTL

-291 VEDMDRQRNAYAAI
+291 VEDMDRQRSAYAAVE
-305 KDTSRELNQRLRE
+305 DLSRDLNQRLRE
-318 MTSLQNEIANSAAAT
+318 MTSLQNEIANSAAVT
-333 AQKWRDGVNKAV
+333 EQKWRDGVNKAINI
-345 EAGMTE
+345 GMTE
-351 IAKFNAEM
+351 LAKFNAEM

-398 INLDESA
+398 INLDDSA
-405 LKGLQQLT
+405 LKGLRQLT
-413 QFDMSAVD
+413 QFDTSAVD

-486 MMGALLT
+486 MMNALLS

-547 INSATGTSYVAST
+547 VNSATGTSYVAST
-560 VASSGYSNGNSG
+560 VASSGYSNNSSN
-572 DRSWEREMTLRVTG
+572 DRSWEREMTLHVTG

>member
-19 KEMASAK
+19 KEMAAAKKSTQEFSK
-26 AATKDFAN
+26 AADEMSDSLEDALGVPISSVTK
-34 TAGHISAEVESA
+34 
-46 FGAPVGAIAEI
+46 I
-57 GKKLANVGQLMK
+57 GDKLK
-69 GFAST
+69 
-74 GENSLQ
+74 
-80 KVALAAGVAAGAIA
+80 AAGVLMKSFATDGEKSFQTVALGAKMVSTAVA
-94 GIALTGL
+94 GIGL
-101 IAAFRTLNAQAEQ
+101 AGLLAAFKSINAEAER
-114 FRGTVEGTKVTLQSD
+114 FRGTMQGAAVAAQDEAWKNTYKQYVSDQVGIGEKAVDSINGWSKFWTKLGAAWTLALKNGFAGEQ
-129 AYLSTYTQ
+129 Y
-137 KLNDLTGYG
+137 YG
-146 KAWDSVQKKV
+146 EMAEEASSIA
-156 KETSATFGAN
+156 E
-166 LGSYLVTGALA
+166 
-177 GADMPGGGGVQ
+177 GADDAA
-188 QTEVLMS
+188 
-195 KMEEAEKAAKR
+195 KKAAAY
-206 AKEIAGQIFDLTEG
+206 AKVIFDTIEG
-220 IKDKTIEWK
+220 IKDKQIEWK
-229 DRQAE
+229 NSLSE
-234 VARLMLT
+234 VAALMLT
-241 ASDKSKTTQVRQE
+241 ASDKSKTVQERQE
-254 AVAAAIALQKKVS
+254 AVAKAIALQKQVS
-267 GEQIAMQQKL
+267 GDQIAMQKTL

-291 VEDMDRQRNAYAAI
+291 VEDMDRQRSAYAAVE
-305 KDTSRELNQRLRE
+305 DLSRDLNQRLRE

-333 AQKWRDGVNKAV
+333 EQKWRDGVNKAIDI
-345 EAGMTE
+345 GMTE
-351 IAKFNAEM
+351 LAKFNAEM
-359 DKALEMRDK
+359 EKAMEMRDK

-390 NGKGLMGG
+390 NGKGLTGG
-398 INLDESA
+398 INIDEEA

-413 QFDMSAVD
+413 QFDTSAVD

-428 PSKLSESFKGYYN
+428 PSKLSDSFEGYYN

-480 EISGAG
+480 ELSGAG
-486 MMGALLT
+486 MMNALLS

-560 VASSGYSNGNSG
+560 VASSGYSNNSSN
-572 DRSWEREMTLRVTG
+572 DRSWEREMTLHVTG

>member
-19 KEMASAK
+19 KEMAAAKKSTEEFSK
-26 AATKDFAN
+26 AADEMSDSLEDALGVPISSVTK
-34 TAGHISAEVESA
+34 
-46 FGAPVGAIAEI
+46 I
-57 GKKLANVGQLMK
+57 GDKLK
-69 GFAST
+69 
-74 GENSLQ
+74 
-80 KVALAAGVAAGAIA
+80 AAGVLMKSFATDGEKSFQTVALGAKMVSTAVA
-94 GIALTGL
+94 GIGL
-101 IAAFRTLNAQAEQ
+101 AGLLAAFKSINAEAER
-114 FRGTVEGTKVTLQSD
+114 FRGTMQGAAVAVQDEAWKNTYKQYVSDQVGIGEKAVDSINGWSKFWTKLGAAWTLALKNGFAGEQ
-129 AYLSTYTQ
+129 Y
-137 KLNDLTGYG
+137 YG
-146 KAWDSVQKKV
+146 EMAEEASRIA
-156 KETSATFGAN
+156 E
-166 LGSYLVTGALA
+166 
-177 GADMPGGGGVQ
+177 GADDAA
-188 QTEVLMS
+188 
-195 KMEEAEKAAKR
+195 KKAAAY
-206 AKEIAGQIFDLTEG
+206 AKVIFDTIEG
-220 IKDKTIEWK
+220 IKDKQIEWK
-229 DRQAE
+229 NSLSE
-234 VARLMLT
+234 VAALMLT
-241 ASDKSKTTQVRQE
+241 ASDKSKTVQERQE
-254 AVAAAIALQKKVS
+254 AVAKAIALQNLVS
-267 GEQIAMQQKL
+267 GDQIAMQKTL

-291 VEDMDRQRNAYAAI
+291 VEDMDRQRSAYAAVE
-305 KDTSRELNQRLRE
+305 DLSRDLNQRLRE

-333 AQKWRDGVNKAV
+333 EQKWRDGVNKAINI
-345 EAGMTE
+345 GMTE
-351 IAKFNAEM
+351 LTKFNAEM

-398 INLDESA
+398 INLDEEA
-405 LKGLQQLT
+405 LKGLKQLT
-413 QFDMSAVD
+413 QFDTSAVD

-428 PSKLSESFKGYYN
+428 PSKLSESFEGYYN

-453 NKALN
+453 NKTLN

-465 SDSFQ
+465 SDSIQ

-480 EISGAG
+480 ELSGAG
-486 MMGALLT
+486 MMNALLS

-547 INSATGTSYVAST
+547 VNSATGTSYVASS
-560 VASSGYSNGNSG
+560 VASSGYSNNSSN
-572 DRSWEREMTLRVTG
+572 DRSWEREMTLHVTG

>member
-19 KEMASAK
+19 KEMAAAKKSTEEFSK
-26 AATKDFAN
+26 AADEMSDSLEDALGVPISSVTK
-34 TAGHISAEVESA
+34 
-46 FGAPVGAIAEI
+46 I
-57 GKKLANVGQLMK
+57 GDKLK
-69 GFAST
+69 
-74 GENSLQ
+74 
-80 KVALAAGVAAGAIA
+80 AAGVLMKSFATDGEKSFQTVALGAKMVSTAVA
-94 GIALTGL
+94 GIGL
-101 IAAFRTLNAQAEQ
+101 AGLLAAFKSINAEAER
-114 FRGTVEGTKVTLQSD
+114 FRGTMQGAAVAAQDEAWKNTYKQYVSDQVGIGEKAVDSINGWSKFWTKLGAAWTLALKNGFAGEQ
-129 AYLSTYTQ
+129 Y
-137 KLNDLTGYG
+137 YG
-146 KAWDSVQKKV
+146 EMAEEASRIG
-156 KETSATFGAN
+156 E
-166 LGSYLVTGALA
+166 
-177 GADMPGGGGVQ
+177 GADDAA
-188 QTEVLMS
+188 
-195 KMEEAEKAAKR
+195 KKAAAY
-206 AKEIAGQIFDLTEG
+206 AKVIFDTIEG
-220 IKDKTIEWK
+220 IKDKQIEWK
-229 DRQAE
+229 NSLSE
-234 VARLMLT
+234 VAALMLT
-241 ASDKSKTTQVRQE
+241 ASDKSKTVQERQE
-254 AVAAAIALQKKVS
+254 AVAKAIALQKQVS
-267 GEQIAMQQKL
+267 GDQIAMQKTL

-291 VEDMDRQRNAYAAI
+291 VEDMDRQRSAYAAVE
-305 KDTSRELNQRLRE
+305 DLSRDLNQRLRE
-318 MTSLQNEIANSAAAT
+318 MTSLQNEIANSAAVT
-333 AQKWRDGVNKAV
+333 EQKWRDGINKAV

-351 IAKFNAEM
+351 LAKFNAEM

-398 INLDESA
+398 INLDDSA
-405 LKGLQQLT
+405 LKGLRQLT
-413 QFDMSAVD
+413 QFDTSAVD

-486 MMGALLT
+486 MMNALLS

-547 INSATGTSYVAST
+547 VNSATGTSYVAST
-560 VASSGYSNGNSG
+560 VASSGYSNNSSN
-572 DRSWEREMTLRVTG
+572 DRSWEREMTLHVTG

>member
-19 KEMASAK
+19 KEMAAAKKSTEEFSK
-26 AATKDFAN
+26 AADEMSDSLEDALGVPISSVTK
-34 TAGHISAEVESA
+34 
-46 FGAPVGAIAEI
+46 I
-57 GKKLANVGQLMK
+57 GDKLK
-69 GFAST
+69 
-74 GENSLQ
+74 
-80 KVALAAGVAAGAIA
+80 AAGVLMKSFATDGEKSFQTVALGAKMVSTAVA
-94 GIALTGL
+94 GIGL
-101 IAAFRTLNAQAEQ
+101 AGLLAAFKSINAEAER
-114 FRGTVEGTKVTLQSD
+114 FRGTMQGAAVATQDEAWKNTYKQYVSDQVGIGEKAVDSINGWSKFWTKLGAAWTFALKNGFAGEQ
-129 AYLSTYTQ
+129 Y
-137 KLNDLTGYG
+137 YG
-146 KAWDSVQKKV
+146 EMAEEASRIG
-156 KETSATFGAN
+156 E
-166 LGSYLVTGALA
+166 
-177 GADMPGGGGVQ
+177 GADDAA
-188 QTEVLMS
+188 
-195 KMEEAEKAAKR
+195 KKAAAY
-206 AKEIAGQIFDLTEG
+206 AKVIFDTIEG
-220 IKDKTIEWK
+220 IKDKQIEWK
-229 DRQAE
+229 NSLSE
-234 VARLMLT
+234 VAALMLT
-241 ASDKSKTTQVRQE
+241 ASDKSKTVQERQE
-254 AVAAAIALQKKVS
+254 AVANAIALQNQVS
-267 GEQIAMQQKL
+267 GDQIAMQKTL

-291 VEDMDRQRNAYAAI
+291 VEDMDRQRSAYAAVE
-305 KDTSRELNQRLRE
+305 DLSRDLNQRLRE

-333 AQKWRDGVNKAV
+333 EQKWRDGVNKAIDI
-345 EAGMTE
+345 GMTE
-351 IAKFNAEM
+351 LTKFNAEM

-398 INLDESA
+398 INLDEEA
-405 LKGLQQLT
+405 LKGLKQLT
-413 QFDMSAVD
+413 QFDTSAVD

-486 MMGALLT
+486 MMNALLS

-547 INSATGTSYVAST
+547 VNSATGTSYVASS
-560 VASSGYSNGNSG
+560 VASSGYSNNSSN
-572 DRSWEREMTLRVTG
+572 DRSWEREMTLHVTG

>member
-19 KEMASAK
+19 KEMAAAKKSTEEFSK
-26 AATKDFAN
+26 AADEMSDSLEDALGLPISSVTK
-34 TAGHISAEVESA
+34 
-46 FGAPVGAIAEI
+46 I
-57 GKKLANVGQLMK
+57 GDKLK
-69 GFAST
+69 
-74 GENSLQ
+74 
-80 KVALAAGVAAGAIA
+80 AAGVLMKSFATDGEKSFQTVALGAKMVSTAIA
-94 GIALTGL
+94 GIGL
-101 IAAFRTLNAQAEQ
+101 AGLLAAFKSINAEAER
-114 FRGTVEGTKVTLQSD
+114 FRGTMQGAAVAAQDEAWKNTYKQYVSDQVGIGEKAVDSINGWSKFWTKLGAAWTLALKNGFAGEQ
-129 AYLSTYTQ
+129 Y
-137 KLNDLTGYG
+137 YG
-146 KAWDSVQKKV
+146 EMAEEASRIG
-156 KETSATFGAN
+156 E
-166 LGSYLVTGALA
+166 
-177 GADMPGGGGVQ
+177 GADDAA
-188 QTEVLMS
+188 
-195 KMEEAEKAAKR
+195 KKAAAY
-206 AKEIAGQIFDLTEG
+206 AKVIFDTIEG
-220 IKDKTIEWK
+220 IKDKQIEWK
-229 DRQAE
+229 NSLSE
-234 VARLMLT
+234 VAALMLT
-241 ASDKSKTTQVRQE
+241 ASDKSKTVQERQE
-254 AVAAAIALQKKVS
+254 AVAKAIALQKQVS
-267 GEQIAMQQKL
+267 GDQIAMQKTL

-291 VEDMDRQRNAYAAI
+291 VEDMDRQRSAYAAVE
-305 KDTSRELNQRLRE
+305 DLSRDLNQRLRE
-318 MTSLQNEIANSAAAT
+318 MTSLQNEIANSAAVT
-333 AQKWRDGVNKAV
+333 EQKWRDGVNKAIDI
-345 EAGMTE
+345 GMTE
-351 IAKFNAEM
+351 LAKFNAEM
-359 DKALEMRDK
+359 EKAMEMRDK
-368 MAMDNIAAPL
+368 MTMDNIAAPL

-398 INLDESA
+398 INLDDSA
-405 LKGLQQLT
+405 LKGLRQLT
-413 QFDMSAVD
+413 QFDTSAVD

-480 EISGAG
+480 ELSGAG
-486 MMGALLT
+486 MMNALLS

-547 INSATGTSYVAST
+547 VNSATGTSYVAST
-560 VASSGYSNGNSG
+560 VASSGYSNNSSN
-572 DRSWEREMTLRVTG
+572 DRSWEREMTLHVTG

>member
-19 KEMASAK
+19 KEMAAAKKSTEEFSK
-26 AATKDFAN
+26 AADEMSDSLEDALGLPISSVTK
-34 TAGHISAEVESA
+34 
-46 FGAPVGAIAEI
+46 I
-57 GKKLANVGQLMK
+57 GDKLK
-69 GFAST
+69 
-74 GENSLQ
+74 
-80 KVALAAGVAAGAIA
+80 AAGVLMKSFATDGEKSFQTVALGAKMVSTAVA
-94 GIALTGL
+94 GIGL
-101 IAAFRTLNAQAEQ
+101 AGLLAAFKSINAEAER
-114 FRGTVEGTKVTLQSD
+114 FRGTMQGAAVAAQDEAWKNTYKQYVSDQVGIGEKAVDSINGWSKFWTKLGAAWTLALKNGFAGEQ
-129 AYLSTYTQ
+129 Y
-137 KLNDLTGYG
+137 YG
-146 KAWDSVQKKV
+146 EMAEEASRIGK
-156 KETSATFGAN
+156 
-166 LGSYLVTGALA
+166 
-177 GADMPGGGGVQ
+177 GADDAA
-188 QTEVLMS
+188 
-195 KMEEAEKAAKR
+195 KKAAAY
-206 AKEIAGQIFDLTEG
+206 AKVIFDTIEG
-220 IKDKTIEWK
+220 IKDKQIEWK
-229 DRQAE
+229 NSLSE
-234 VARLMLT
+234 VAALMLT
-241 ASDKSKTTQVRQE
+241 ASDKSKTVQERQE
-254 AVAAAIALQKKVS
+254 AVAKAIALQKQVS
-267 GEQIAMQQKL
+267 GDQIAMQKTL

-291 VEDMDRQRNAYAAI
+291 VEDMDRQRSAYAAVE
-305 KDTSRELNQRLRE
+305 DLSRYLNQRLRE
-318 MTSLQNEIANSAAAT
+318 MTRLQNEIANSAAVT
-333 AQKWRDGVNKAV
+333 EQKWRDGVNKAIDI
-345 EAGMTE
+345 GMTE
-351 IAKFNAEM
+351 LAKFNAEM

-413 QFDMSAVD
+413 QFDTSAVD

-486 MMGALLT
+486 MMNALLS

-547 INSATGTSYVAST
+547 VNSATGTSYVASS
-560 VASSGYSNGNSG
+560 VASSGYSNNSSN
-572 DRSWEREMTLRVTG
+572 DRSWEREMTLHVTG

-606 RYTT
+606 QYTT

>member
-10 VDADASGFK
+10 VNADASGFK
-19 KEMASAK
+19 KEMAAAKKSTEEFSK
-26 AATKDFAN
+26 AADEMSDSLEDALGVPISSVTK
-34 TAGHISAEVESA
+34 
-46 FGAPVGAIAEI
+46 I
-57 GKKLANVGQLMK
+57 GDKLKAACVLMK
-69 GFAST
+69 SFAT
-74 GENSLQ
+74 DGEKSFQ
-80 KVALAAGVAAGAIA
+80 TVALGAKMVSTAVA
-94 GIALTGL
+94 GIGL
-101 IAAFRTLNAQAEQ
+101 AGLLAAFKSINAEAER
-114 FRGTVEGTKVTLQSD
+114 FRGTMQGAAVAAQDEAWKNTYKQYVSDQVGIGEKAVDSINGWSKFWTKLGAAWTLALKNGFAGEQ
-129 AYLSTYTQ
+129 Y
-137 KLNDLTGYG
+137 YG
-146 KAWDSVQKKV
+146 EMAEEASRIG
-156 KETSATFGAN
+156 E
-166 LGSYLVTGALA
+166 
-177 GADMPGGGGVQ
+177 GADDAA
-188 QTEVLMS
+188 
-195 KMEEAEKAAKR
+195 KKAAAY
-206 AKEIAGQIFDLTEG
+206 AKVIFDTIEG
-220 IKDKTIEWK
+220 IKDKQIEWK
-229 DRQAE
+229 NSLSE
-234 VARLMLT
+234 VAALMLT
-241 ASDKSKTTQVRQE
+241 ASDKSKTVQERQE
-254 AVAAAIALQKKVS
+254 AVAKAIALQNQVS
-267 GEQIAMQQKL
+267 GDQIAMQKTL

-291 VEDMDRQRNAYAAI
+291 VEDMDRQRSAYAAVE
-305 KDTSRELNQRLRE
+305 DLSRDLNQRLRE

-333 AQKWRDGVNKAV
+333 EQKWRDGVNKAINI
-345 EAGMTE
+345 GMTE
-351 IAKFNAEM
+351 LTKFNAEM

-368 MAMDNIAAPL
+368 MTMDNIAAPL

-398 INLDESA
+398 INLDEEA
-405 LKGLQQLT
+405 LKGLKQLT
-413 QFDMSAVD
+413 QFDTSAVD

-428 PSKLSESFKGYYN
+428 PSKLSESFEGYYN

-486 MMGALLT
+486 MMNALLS

-547 INSATGTSYVAST
+547 VNSATGTSYVASS
-560 VASSGYSNGNSG
+560 VASSGYSNNSSN
-572 DRSWEREMTLRVTG
+572 DRSWEREMTLHVTG

>member
-19 KEMASAK
+19 KEMAAAKKSTQEFSKTVGDMSA
-26 AATKDFAN
+26 A
-34 TAGHISAEVESA
+34 VEDSL
-46 FGAPVGAIAEI
+46 GIPIGAITEV
-57 GKKLANVGQLMK
+57 GSKLKNVATLFK
-69 GFAST
+69 GASAQ
-74 GENSLQ
+74 GETAFQ
-80 KVALAAGVAAGAIA
+80 KIALGAGVAAGAIA
-94 GIALTGL
+94 GIGITGL
-101 IAAFRTLNAQAEQ
+101 IASFKILNDEAE
-114 FRGTVEGTKVTLQSD
+114 RYRNTVEGTSLTLQTDAWTNTFQQYISD
-129 AYLSTYTQ
+129 STQLGKKTAETLSGWSKYWTTVKSLGGQ
-137 KLNDLTGYG
+137 ML
-146 KAWDSVQKKV
+146 KASLGDEDQFIKRANELEKV
-156 KETSATFGAN
+156 RK
-166 LGSYLVTGALA
+166 
-177 GADMPGGGGVQ
+177 
-188 QTEVLMS
+188 
-195 KMEEAEKAAKR
+195 EAEAAAKKAAVY
-206 AKEIAGQIFDLTEG
+206 AKEIFDTTEAM
-220 IKDKTIEWK
+220 KDRSIEWK
-229 DRQAE
+229 KNLAD
-234 VARLMLT
+234 VADLMLV
-241 ASDKSKTTQVRQE
+241 ASDTSKSTKERQD
-254 AVAAAIALQKKVS
+254 AVTKAIALQKSTTAEQVEMQKKV
-267 GEQIAMQQKL
+267 

-291 VEDMDRQRNAYAAI
+291 VEDMDRQRNAYAAVN
-305 KDTSRELNQRLRE
+305 DLQRECNQKLRR
-318 MTSLQNEIANSAAAT
+318 MVSLQNTIQQSVSAT
-333 AQKWRDGVNKAV
+333 GQKWRDGINKAV

-390 NGKGLMGG
+390 NGKGLTGG
-398 INLDESA
+398 INIDEEA

-413 QFDMSAVD
+413 QFDTSAVD

-428 PSKLSESFKGYYN
+428 PSKLSDSFRGYYN
-441 FLDEMIKATDDA
+441 FLDEMVKATDDA

-486 MMGALLT
+486 MMNALLS

-547 INSATGTSYVAST
+547 INSATGTSYVASS
-560 VASSGYSNGNSG
+560 VASSGYSNNSSN
-572 DRSWEREMTLRVTG
+572 DRSWEREMTLHVTG

-600 NEANRK
+600 NEAKRK
-606 RYTT
+606 KYTT

>member
-19 KEMASAK
+19 KEMAAAKKSTEEFSK
-26 AATKDFAN
+26 AADEMSDSLEDALGLPISSVTK
-34 TAGHISAEVESA
+34 
-46 FGAPVGAIAEI
+46 I
-57 GKKLANVGQLMK
+57 GDKLK
-69 GFAST
+69 
-74 GENSLQ
+74 
-80 KVALAAGVAAGAIA
+80 AAGVLMKSFATDGEKSFQTVALGAKMVSTAVA
-94 GIALTGL
+94 GIGL
-101 IAAFRTLNAQAEQ
+101 AGLLAAFKSINAEAER
-114 FRGTVEGTKVTLQSD
+114 FRGTMQGAAVAAQDEAWKNTYKQYVSDQVGIGEKAVDSINGWSKFWTK
-129 AYLSTYTQ
+129 
-137 KLNDLTGYG
+137 
-146 KAWDSVQKKV
+146 
-156 KETSATFGAN
+156 
-166 LGSYLVTGALA
+166 LGSAWTLALKNGFA
-177 GADMPGGGGVQ
+177 GEQYYGEMAEEASRIGKGADDAA
-188 QTEVLMS
+188 
-195 KMEEAEKAAKR
+195 KKAAAY
-206 AKEIAGQIFDLTEG
+206 AKVIFDTIEG
-220 IKDKTIEWK
+220 IKDKQIEWK
-229 DRQAE
+229 NSLSE
-234 VARLMLT
+234 VAALMLT
-241 ASDKSKTTQVRQE
+241 ASDKSKTVQERQE
-254 AVAAAIALQKKVS
+254 AVAKAIALQKQVS
-267 GEQIAMQQKL
+267 GDQIAMQKTL

-291 VEDMDRQRNAYAAI
+291 VEDMDRQRSAYAAVE
-305 KDTSRELNQRLRE
+305 DLSRDLNQRLRE
-318 MTSLQNEIANSAAAT
+318 MTSLQNEIANSAAVT
-333 AQKWRDGVNKAV
+333 EQKWRDGVNKAIDI
-345 EAGMTE
+345 GMTE
-351 IAKFNAEM
+351 LAKFNAEM
-359 DKALEMRDK
+359 EKAMEMRDK
-368 MAMDNIAAPL
+368 MTMDNIAAPL

-398 INLDESA
+398 INLDDSA
-405 LKGLQQLT
+405 LKGLRQLT
-413 QFDMSAVD
+413 QFDTSAVD

-458 DAIVGGI
+458 DAIVSGI

-480 EISGAG
+480 ELSGAG
-486 MMGALLT
+486 MMNALLS

-560 VASSGYSNGNSG
+560 VASSGYSNNSSN
-572 DRSWEREMTLRVTG
+572 DRSWEREMTLHVTG

>member
-19 KEMASAK
+19 KEMAAAKKSTEEFSK
-26 AATKDFAN
+26 AADEMSDSLEDALGVPISSVTK
-34 TAGHISAEVESA
+34 
-46 FGAPVGAIAEI
+46 I
-57 GKKLANVGQLMK
+57 GDKLK
-69 GFAST
+69 
-74 GENSLQ
+74 
-80 KVALAAGVAAGAIA
+80 AAGVLMKSFATDGEKSFQTVALGAKMVSTAVA
-94 GIALTGL
+94 GIGL
-101 IAAFRTLNAQAEQ
+101 AGLLAAFKSINAEAER
-114 FRGTVEGTKVTLQSD
+114 FRGTMQGAAVAAQDEAWKNTYKQYVSDQVGIGEKAVDSINGWSKFWTKLGAAWTLALKNGFAGEQ
-129 AYLSTYTQ
+129 Y
-137 KLNDLTGYG
+137 YG
-146 KAWDSVQKKV
+146 EMAEEASRIG
-156 KETSATFGAN
+156 E
-166 LGSYLVTGALA
+166 
-177 GADMPGGGGVQ
+177 GADDAA
-188 QTEVLMS
+188 
-195 KMEEAEKAAKR
+195 KKAAAY
-206 AKEIAGQIFDLTEG
+206 AKVIFDTIEG
-220 IKDKTIEWK
+220 IKDKQIEWK
-229 DRQAE
+229 NSLSE
-234 VARLMLT
+234 VAALMLT
-241 ASDKSKTTQVRQE
+241 ASDKSKTVQERQE
-254 AVAAAIALQKKVS
+254 AVAKAIALQKQVS
-267 GEQIAMQQKL
+267 GDQIAMQKTL

-291 VEDMDRQRNAYAAI
+291 VEDMDRQRSAYAAVE
-305 KDTSRELNQRLRE
+305 DLSRDLNQRLRE
-318 MTSLQNEIANSAAAT
+318 MTSLQNEIANSAAVT
-333 AQKWRDGVNKAV
+333 EQKWRDGINKAV

-351 IAKFNAEM
+351 LAKFNAEM

-398 INLDESA
+398 INLDDSA
-405 LKGLQQLT
+405 LKGLRQLT
-413 QFDMSAVD
+413 QFDTSAVD

-480 EISGAG
+480 ELSGAG
-486 MMGALLT
+486 MMNALLS

-560 VASSGYSNGNSG
+560 VASSGYSNNSSN
-572 DRSWEREMTLRVTG
+572 DRSWEREMTLHVTG

>member
-19 KEMASAK
+19 KEMAAAKKSTEEFSK
-26 AATKDFAN
+26 AADEMSDSLEDALGLPINSVTK
-34 TAGHISAEVESA
+34 
-46 FGAPVGAIAEI
+46 I
-57 GKKLANVGQLMK
+57 GDKLK
-69 GFAST
+69 
-74 GENSLQ
+74 
-80 KVALAAGVAAGAIA
+80 AAGVLMKSFATDGEKSFQTVALGAKMVSTAVA
-94 GIALTGL
+94 GIGL
-101 IAAFRTLNAQAEQ
+101 AGLLAAFKSINAEAER
-114 FRGTVEGTKVTLQSD
+114 FRGTMQGAAVAAQDEAWKNTYKQYVSDQVGIGEKAVDSINGWSKFWTKLGAAWTLALKNGFAGEQ
-129 AYLSTYTQ
+129 Y
-137 KLNDLTGYG
+137 YG
-146 KAWDSVQKKV
+146 EMAEEASRIA
-156 KETSATFGAN
+156 E
-166 LGSYLVTGALA
+166 
-177 GADMPGGGGVQ
+177 GADDAA
-188 QTEVLMS
+188 
-195 KMEEAEKAAKR
+195 KKAAAY
-206 AKEIAGQIFDLTEG
+206 AKVIFDTIEG
-220 IKDKTIEWK
+220 IKDKQIEWK
-229 DRQAE
+229 NSLSE
-234 VARLMLT
+234 VAALMLT
-241 ASDKSKTTQVRQE
+241 ASDKSKTVQERQE
-254 AVAAAIALQKKVS
+254 AVAKAIELQKQVS
-267 GEQIAMQQKL
+267 GDQIAMQKTL

-291 VEDMDRQRNAYAAI
+291 VEDMDRQRSAYAAVE
-305 KDTSRELNQRLRE
+305 DLSRDLNQRLRE

-333 AQKWRDGVNKAV
+333 EQKWRDGVNKAINI
-345 EAGMTE
+345 GMTE
-351 IAKFNAEM
+351 LTKFNAEM

-398 INLDESA
+398 INLDDSA
-405 LKGLQQLT
+405 LKGLRQLT
-413 QFDMSAVD
+413 QFDTSAVD

-453 NKALN
+453 NKTLN

-480 EISGAG
+480 ELSGAG
-486 MMGALLT
+486 MMNALLS

-516 KSMLTNPYTA
+516 KSMLTNPYMA

-547 INSATGTSYVAST
+547 VNSATGTSYVASS
-560 VASSGYSNGNSG
+560 VASSGYSNNSSN
-572 DRSWEREMTLRVTG
+572 DRSWEREMTLHVTG

>member
-19 KEMASAK
+19 KEMAAAKKSTEEFSK
-26 AATKDFAN
+26 AADEMSDSLEDALGVPISSVTK
-34 TAGHISAEVESA
+34 
-46 FGAPVGAIAEI
+46 I
-57 GKKLANVGQLMK
+57 GDKLK
-69 GFAST
+69 
-74 GENSLQ
+74 
-80 KVALAAGVAAGAIA
+80 AAGVLMKSFATDGEKSFQTVALGAKMVSTAVA
-94 GIALTGL
+94 GIGL
-101 IAAFRTLNAQAEQ
+101 AGLLAAFKSINAEAER
-114 FRGTVEGTKVTLQSD
+114 FRGTMQGAAVATQDEAWKNTYKQYVSDQLGIGEKAVDSINGWSKFWTKLGAAWTLALKNGFVGEQ
-129 AYLSTYTQ
+129 Y
-137 KLNDLTGYG
+137 YG
-146 KAWDSVQKKV
+146 EMAEEASRIA
-156 KETSATFGAN
+156 E
-166 LGSYLVTGALA
+166 
-177 GADMPGGGGVQ
+177 GADDAA
-188 QTEVLMS
+188 
-195 KMEEAEKAAKR
+195 KKAAAY
-206 AKEIAGQIFDLTEG
+206 AKVIFDTTEG
-220 IKDKTIEWK
+220 IKDKQIEWK
-229 DRQAE
+229 KSLSE
-234 VARLMLT
+234 VAALMLT
-241 ASDKSKTTQVRQE
+241 ASDKSKTVQERQE
-254 AVAAAIALQKKVS
+254 AVANAIALQNQVS
-267 GEQIAMQQKL
+267 GDQIAMQKTL

-291 VEDMDRQRNAYAAI
+291 VEDMDRQRSAYAAVE
-305 KDTSRELNQRLRE
+305 DLSRDLNQRLRE
-318 MTSLQNEIANSAAAT
+318 MTGLQNEIANSAAAT
-333 AQKWRDGVNKAV
+333 EQKWRDGVNKAIDI
-345 EAGMTE
+345 GMTE
-351 IAKFNAEM
+351 LTKFNAEM

-398 INLDESA
+398 INLDEEA

-413 QFDMSAVD
+413 QFDTSAVD

-428 PSKLSESFKGYYN
+428 PSKLSESFEGYYN

-486 MMGALLT
+486 MMNALLS

-547 INSATGTSYVAST
+547 VNSATGTSYVASS
-560 VASSGYSNGNSG
+560 VASSGYSNNSSN
-572 DRSWEREMTLRVTG
+572 DRSWEREMTLHVTG

>member
-19 KEMASAK
+19 KEMAVAKKSTQEFSKTVGDMSA
-26 AATKDFAN
+26 A
-34 TAGHISAEVESA
+34 VEDSL
-46 FGAPVGAIAEI
+46 GIPIGAITEV
-57 GKKLANVGQLMK
+57 GSKLKNVATLFK
-69 GFAST
+69 GASAQ
-74 GENSLQ
+74 GETAFQ
-80 KVALAAGVAAGAIA
+80 KIALGAGVAAGAIA
-94 GIALTGL
+94 GIGITGL
-101 IAAFRTLNAQAEQ
+101 IASFKILNDEAE
-114 FRGTVEGTKVTLQSD
+114 RYRNTVEGTVLTLQTDAWTNTFQQYISD
-129 AYLSTYTQ
+129 STRLGKKTAETLSGWSKYWTTVKSLGGQ
-137 KLNDLTGYG
+137 ML
-146 KAWDSVQKKV
+146 KASFGDEDQFIKRSDELEKV
-156 KETSATFGAN
+156 RR
-166 LGSYLVTGALA
+166 
-177 GADMPGGGGVQ
+177 
-188 QTEVLMS
+188 
-195 KMEEAEKAAKR
+195 EAEAAAKKAAVY
-206 AKEIAGQIFDLTEG
+206 AKEIFDTTEAM
-220 IKDKTIEWK
+220 KDKSIEWK
-229 DRQAE
+229 DNLAQVAE
-234 VARLMLT
+234 LMLV
-241 ASDKSKTTQVRQE
+241 ASDTSKSTKERQE
-254 AVAAAIALQKKVS
+254 AVTKAIDLQKSTTAEQVEMQKKV
-267 GEQIAMQQKL
+267 

-291 VEDMDRQRNAYAAI
+291 VEDMDRQRNAYAAVN
-305 KDTSRELNQRLRE
+305 DLQRECNQKLRR
-318 MTSLQNEIANSAAAT
+318 MVSLQNTIQQSVSAT
-333 AQKWRDGVNKAV
+333 GQKWRDGINKAV

-390 NGKGLMGG
+390 NGKGLTGG
-398 INLDESA
+398 INIDEEA

-413 QFDMSAVD
+413 QFDTSAVD

-480 EISGAG
+480 ELSGAG
-486 MMGALLT
+486 MINALLS

-547 INSATGTSYVAST
+547 VNSATGTSYVASS
-560 VASSGYSNGNSG
+560 VASSGYSNNSSN
-572 DRSWEREMTLRVTG
+572 DRSWEREMTLHVTG